1 MDMIQFSNQIILQD
15 SFVNS
20 LTQLYVIVHIRVI
33 SPFFLNPCLT
43 CSFTNMSDLLRL
55 FKKIKHQRFFSL
67 VVVLYISLL
76 LNDKSFLFWNSFTS
90 YCCYM
95 DTSPFNFCSKNLV
108 ASLYWPKTQT
118 RLGGIKQFIKNG
130 ETTSYHHF

>member
-20 LTQLYVIVHIRVI
+20 FTQLYFIVHIRVI

-67 VVVLYISLL
+67 VVVLYISQLFERQKFPFLKQFYFLL
-76 LNDKSFLFWNSFTS
+76 LLH
-90 YCCYM
+90 
-95 DTSPFNFCSKNLV
+95 
-108 ASLYWPKTQT
+108 
-118 RLGGIKQFIKNG
+118 G
-130 ETTSYHHF
+130 HFAI